1 MALVRL
7 LSSALNV
14 ERPVICQDF
23 ALRVVVVVEE
33 EVGVEEEEEGVAA
46 VEVMGALNVENQV
59 TSQEN
64 VPRVE
69 VVEGVEVEEEEEG
82 VDEEEADFSEDFPG
96 KFTPFLYMA
105 NLLVAF
111 TEEVDK

>member
-1 MALVRL
+1 MAVVRL

-23 ALRVVVVVEE
+23 ALRVEVVEEE
-33 EVGVEEEEEGVAA
+33 EVGVEGEEEGVAA

-69 VVEGVEVEEEEEG
+69 VVEGVEVEEEG
-82 VDEEEADFSEDFPG
+82 VVEEEADFSEDFPG

>member
-1 MALVRL
+1 MAVVRL

-69 VVEGVEVEEEEEG
+69 VVEGVEVEEEG
-82 VDEEEADFSEDFPG
+82 VDEEEADFSEDIPG
-96 KFTPFLYMA
+96 KFTLFLYVA